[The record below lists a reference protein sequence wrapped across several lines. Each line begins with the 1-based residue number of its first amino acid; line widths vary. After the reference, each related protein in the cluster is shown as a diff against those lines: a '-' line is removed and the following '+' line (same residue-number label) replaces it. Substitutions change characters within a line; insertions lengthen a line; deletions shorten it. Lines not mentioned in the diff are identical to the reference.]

1 MATTRSST
9 IALVKLGFG
18 LVTCQRTPADE
29 RSDADL
35 YHEAI
40 ELSVEAER
48 LGFDSVWL
56 TEHHF
61 VDDGYMPSL
70 MAVAAAIAVR
80 TERIQIGTGLVL
92 APLHDPIRLAEDAAT
107 VDLLSHGRLLLGLGM
122 GWRREEFEGLGI
134 PISER
139 RTRLLDCV
147 AVLRQSWGDGLV
159 TGTRRRPYPGVSVR
173 PKPFRPGGPPIWIGA
188 VAEPAVRRAGR
199 IGDGYMSGDIGPD
212 GFAEQLAW
220 AREELTARAA
230 PPQGF
235 AVSLYQATFAWEQ
248 DDAWPLVRDSLHYLN
263 WKYEDMD
270 EAFGRAGAPA
280 PPPRLSAEAEAALRE
295 HALVG
300 TPQQVAAGIRRY
312 AEVAGDDLH
321 FVAQLYWPGM
331 PYDRQLEAMRVFAE
345 RVAPLLR
352 G

>member
-1 MATTRSST
+1 M
-9 IALVKLGFG
+9 KLGYG
-18 LVTCQRTPADE
+18 LITCQRPPGDE

-35 YHEAI
+35 YHQAI

-70 MAVAAAIAVR
+70 LAVAAAVAAR
-80 TERIQIGTGLVL
+80 TEQIEIGTGLLL
-92 APLHDPIRLAEDAAT
+92 APLHDPVRLAEDAAT

-122 GWRREEFEGLGI
+122 GWRAEEFEGLGI
-134 PISER
+134 PMSER
-139 RTRLLDCV
+139 RTRLID
-147 AVLRQSWGDGLV
+147 AISILRQSWGEGLV
-159 TGTRRRPYPGVSVR
+159 TGTKRRRYPGVSVR

-188 VAEPAVRRAGR
+188 VVEPAVRRAGR
-199 IGDGYMSGDIGPD
+199 LADGYMSGDTGPAE
-212 GFAEQLAW
+212 FAEQVAW
-220 AREELTARAA
+220 AREGQAEAAVQRPFEL
-230 PPQGF
+230 
-235 AVSLYQATFAWEQ
+235 SIYQPTFAWEGE
-248 DDAWPLVRDSLHYLN
+248 DAWPLVHDHRHYLN

-270 EAFGRAGAPA
+270 EARGRSGD
-280 PPPRLSAEAEAALRE
+280 PPPPPPLSRESEAEIRR

-300 TPQQVAAGIRRY
+300 TPEQVAEGIRAY
-312 AEVAGDDLH
+312 NEAAGGDLH

-331 PYDRQLEAMRVFAE
+331 PYERQREAMRVFAE

-352 G
+352 D